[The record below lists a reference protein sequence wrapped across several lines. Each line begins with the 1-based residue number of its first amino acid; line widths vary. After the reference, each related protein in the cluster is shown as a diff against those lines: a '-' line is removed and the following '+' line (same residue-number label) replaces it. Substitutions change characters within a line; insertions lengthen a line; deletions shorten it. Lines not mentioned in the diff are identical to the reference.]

1 MSQIRCLSILGMAI
15 VMFPGTTSLV
25 LATDAAT
32 LGEIGLTSLQSRLGA
47 SAPTGAGID
56 VKLIEAGSTA
66 WVPDDAHP
74 ELLGDTI
81 LDITGS
87 GGISVHATTV
97 GRNFFGSN
105 GVSPDVDDIH
115 SQSANS
121 WINSGGLR
129 TLQSSAPAIETR
141 RVQNN
146 SWIANFVDIFDN
158 GMPPNLLFTAEEVAT
173 DALRRNDFMIN
184 RDDILSIVG
193 VNNGSGSSFPQLL
206 ANSYN
211 AIAVGLTSGNSTQ
224 GPTTIDLPGRSKPDL
239 VAPKGVTSYAT
250 PLVAGSAALL
260 LETAGKPHLSSNP
273 RASRWQTIKAVLMA
287 GATKSEFDLTGS
299 TGTTLDDW
307 SRTTTQ
313 PLDRRYGAGELNI
326 DNSERILSAGEQE
339 ASAVADVGLVG
350 WDFDTI
356 EIGETQSYFFDIAAG
371 FTADLSILTT
381 WAREIDFTAGV
392 SGNPATLTPSLANVD
407 LQLFEAT
414 GFTPGTMVDES
425 VSTLDNVE
433 HIFQQDLAAGRYVF
447 QLQSDMAW
455 DDVAIAWDIQLTAV
469 PEPSTL
475 LLASVGFA
483 GFWSRRRRKSRKNE
497 TAVRPAGRR

>member
-15 VMFPGTTSLV
+15 VMFPGGASHV
-25 LATDAAT
+25 LATDSAT
-32 LGEIGLTSLQSRLGA
+32 LDEIGLTSLQARLGA

-56 VKLIEAGSTA
+56 VKLIEAGNTA
-66 WVPDDAHP
+66 WVPDAAHADFS
-74 ELLGDTI
+74 GDTI
-81 LDITGS
+81 LDITTGGGVS
-87 GGISVHATTV
+87 GHATTV

-105 GVSPDVDDIH
+105 GVASGVDDIH

-121 WINSGGLR
+121 WIISGGLR
-129 TLQSSAPAIETR
+129 RLQSEAPVVETR

-146 SWIANFVDIFDN
+146 SWIANFNAI
-158 GMPPNLLFTAEEVAT
+158 GTFTADEVAA
-173 DALRRNDFMIN
+173 DVLRRNDFMIN
-184 RDDILSIVG
+184 RDDVISVVG
-193 VNNGSGSSFPQLL
+193 VNNGSGSAFPDAL

-239 VAPKGVTSYAT
+239 VAPKGATSFST

-260 LETAGKPHLSSNP
+260 LETAGKPPLASNP
-273 RASRWQTIKAVLMA
+273 QAGRWQTIKAVLMA

-299 TGTTLDDW
+299 TGTTFDDW

-339 ASAVADVGLVG
+339 ASATVDVGLVG
-350 WDFDTI
+350 WDFDM
-356 EIGETQSYFFDIAAG
+356 IGISETQSYFFDVAAG
-371 FTADLSILTT
+371 FTAEISILAT
-381 WAREIDFTAGV
+381 WAREITFT
-392 SGNPATLTPSLANVD
+392 SGILGGPGTLTPELANVD

-414 GFTPGTMVDES
+414 GFVPGTLVDES
-425 VSTLDNVE
+425 VSMLDNVE
-433 HIFQQDLAAGRYVF
+433 HVFQQGLAAGRYVF
-447 QLQSDMAW
+447 QLQSDIAWNDVAVAW
-455 DDVAIAWDIQLTAV
+455 DVQLTAV

-475 LLASVGFA
+475 LLACVGFA
-483 GFWSRRRRKSRKNE
+483 GFYRRRR
-497 TAVRPAGRR
+497 RR